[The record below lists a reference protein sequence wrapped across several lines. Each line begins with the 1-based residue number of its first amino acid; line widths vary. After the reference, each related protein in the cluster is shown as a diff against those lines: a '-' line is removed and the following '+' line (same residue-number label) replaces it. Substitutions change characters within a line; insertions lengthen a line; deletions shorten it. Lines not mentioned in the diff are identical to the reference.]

1 MNMDSID
8 LFDPD
13 IQENWFPTYK
23 TLLEE
28 APVYRIPGSTTF
40 VITKYEDILTIVS
53 DPKTFSNEP
62 EKYGGEPLIV
72 HPEAR
77 QYYIDHGLGK
87 QTGRTRWP
95 LLGMDPPDHGKYR
108 KLIDRHLMDR
118 QVLRRTQPFI
128 EETITELIDEFE
140 ASGSIEFVKEFAIPL
155 PVKIITA
162 MIGFPLEDIPQLK
175 IWSTT
180 WTLPFARGLSLAQE
194 MEVARQGVDF
204 QNYIRDIAN
213 ERRKRPK
220 DDVIT
225 HLVQAKFDE
234 KRPLTDHEIASIVDN
249 MYIGGN
255 ETTTFTLTSGMWLM
269 LKDPSIY
276 QALKKDKSKIQNFTN
291 EVLRLESPTQGLY
304 RTAVIDTEI
313 RGMPIPKGSTIH
325 IRFGAAN
332 RDEEVFSCP
341 EKLDL
346 NRANCS
352 RHLAFSR
359 GEHGCP
365 GSSLARME
373 LNIAYEHL
381 IKRLSGLQLT
391 PKQND
396 FTHHPGFI
404 LRGLKEL
411 YLSFEP
417 RSGKV

>member
-1 MNMDSID
+1 
-8 LFDPD
+8 
-13 IQENWFPTYK
+13 
-23 TLLEE
+23 
-28 APVYRIPGSTTF
+28 
-40 VITKYEDILTIVS
+40 
-53 DPKTFSNEP
+53 
-62 EKYGGEPLIV
+62 
-72 HPEAR
+72 
-77 QYYIDHGLGK
+77 
-87 QTGRTRWP
+87 
-95 LLGMDPPDHGKYR
+95 
-108 KLIDRHLMDR
+108 
-118 QVLRRTQPFI
+118 
-128 EETITELIDEFE
+128 
-140 ASGSIEFVKEFAIPL
+140 
-155 PVKIITA
+155 
-162 MIGFPLEDIPQLK
+162 
-175 IWSTT
+175 
-180 WTLPFARGLSLAQE
+180 

-313 RGMPIPKGSTIH
+313 RGTLIPKGSTIH

-411 YLSFEP
+411 HLSFEP